1 MLKIRSYKS
10 AFIVVLAAMMVITVV
25 SVGSNAYRRA
35 AEISY
40 SLSTDVISEM
50 SDKIVNRT
58 VGIFEATHLYLETN
72 ATLFYAGRDHIQ
84 HRESLYRLFWR
95 QLQLQP
101 ELLSIYAAS
110 PAGNLVQV
118 RMQPQRVTRYIQ
130 RSDDKTVEQLIY
142 RDRDYNP
149 IATIDGGGL
158 YDPLK
163 ASWYLGAT
171 DAGDKVHWSNIYRFS
186 ESGQAGVSAAKA
198 VYDKD
203 GNLDAVLG
211 IDITL
216 DSLSEFLATQ
226 RDTRGAIAMIIDSND
241 NLVAAPYQLAVK
253 DSPEDEKAALRGID
267 NLADAWLVEAYRSL
281 KLGGQQTE
289 SRLHSAFSGEPGSD
303 DDYAIFSHDDA
314 RYLTHLHDFP
324 ASWGGKWQLFIVVP
338 EASLLSATSR
348 LMSESIII
356 SLIILTGAVILASFL
371 ALRLFEP
378 MRRLV
383 HNTELIKQFRLDE
396 VQPVA
401 SVFKEIES
409 MDHAI
414 ISMRNGLQTLAKF
427 LPAAVARDLIESGE
441 TPEPG
446 GEVVDLTIL
455 FSAMAEF
462 ATLMKWLPPERVT
475 SLLSLIIDEF
485 TRTIHRSQ
493 GTIDNYLGESL
504 MAFWGAPVH
513 IPDGPQRAC
522 HSALQCVSIERE
534 LRRKNPESFPAET
547 RNLFSIH
554 RGPAIVGNIGSSNHM
569 AYTAIGENVEFA
581 WKLKQLNYRYGTR
594 IIVSEPVHTLIADQF
609 WLRRLDVIHLHEND
623 TTMPIY
629 ELLGDR
635 SQVLDNDVQEFVQSY
650 EKGLTAI
657 EKGNWKTAQ
666 STFNKLAESHPDD
679 LSVRFMRMRSMMK
692 DAQLCPKLTASGAEV
707 PDEMLQL
714 PE

>member
-1 MLKIRSYKS
+1 MLMIRSYKS
-10 AFIVVLAAMMVITVV
+10 AFLVVLTAMMVITVV
-25 SVGSNAYRRA
+25 SIGSNAYRRV

-50 SDKIVNRT
+50 SDKIVNQT
-58 VGIFEATHLYLETN
+58 VDIFETAQLFLETN

-84 HRESLYRLFWR
+84 NRDALFRLFWR

-110 PAGNLVQV
+110 PVGNLVQV
-118 RMQPQRVTRYIQ
+118 RMQPQRVTRYIKH
-130 RSDDKTVEQLIY
+130 SGEKAVEQLIY

-149 IATIDGGGL
+149 IASIDGSGL

-163 ASWYLGAT
+163 ASWYLGAI
-171 DAGDKVHWSNIYRFS
+171 DAENEVHWSNIYRLS
-186 ESGQAGVSAAKA
+186 ETGQAGVSAAKA
-198 VYDKD
+198 VFDKD
-203 GNLDAVLG
+203 DALDAVLG

-216 DSLSEFLATQ
+216 DSLSDFLAKQ
-226 RDTRGAIAMIIDSND
+226 RDTRGAIAMIIDSDD
-241 NLVAAPYQLAVK
+241 NLVAAPYQLTMK
-253 DSPEDEKAALRGID
+253 DEAQNESTTTVQGID
-267 NLADAWLVEAYRSL
+267 KLADTWLVEAYRSL
-281 KLGGQQTE
+281 KQKAQQT
-289 SRLHSAFSGEPGSD
+289 GSKPQTD
-303 DDYAIFSHDDA
+303 FTGAPTSDGPYAVVSHDDA
-314 RYLTHLHDFP
+314 RYLTHIHSFP
-324 ASWGGKWQLFIVVP
+324 KEWTEDWKLFVVVP
-338 EASLLSATSR
+338 EASLLSAASR
-348 LMSESIII
+348 LMTESIVI
-356 SLIILTGAVILASFL
+356 SLIILTGAVILASIL

-383 HNTELIKQFRLDE
+383 HNTELIKQFRLEE

-414 ISMRNGLQTLAKF
+414 ISMRTGLQTLAKF
-427 LPAAVARDLIESGE
+427 LPATVARDIIESGE

-462 ATLMKWLPPERVT
+462 STLMKWLPPERVT

-513 IPDGPQRAC
+513 LPDGPQRAC

-534 LRRKNPESFPAET
+534 LRRKDPESFPPET

-554 RGPAIVGNIGSSNHM
+554 RGSAIVGNIGSANHM
-569 AYTAIGENVEFA
+569 AYTAIGDNVEFA
-581 WKLKQLNYRYGTR
+581 WKLKQLNHRYGTR
-594 IIVSEPVHTLIADQF
+594 IIVSEPVQTIIADQF
-609 WLRRLDVIHLHEND
+609 WLRRLDSIHMYDSDE
-623 TTMPIY
+623 TIVPIY
-629 ELLGDR
+629 ELLGSR
-635 SQVLDNDVQEFVQSY
+635 SEALPAETQAFVQSY
-650 EKGLTAI
+650 EEGLAAL
-657 EKGNWKTAQ
+657 EASDWKTAQ
-666 STFNKLAESHPDD
+666 AIFEELVESHPDD
-679 LSVRFMRMRSMMK
+679 LSVRFMRTRSFMK
-692 DAQLCPKLTASGAEV
+692 HTNLSPKLATSGEEV
-707 PDEMLQL
+707 PEEML
-714 PE
+714 